1 MKFITKKNS
10 KTGKKFQKISAA
22 RKVAFDAQKAL
33 AKKYVPPIDD
43 WEYDEEGEI
52 IIDDANCPK
61 CGKKYDEIDFEY
73 QICHYCKHQNIKP

>member
-1 MKFITKKNS
+1 MT
-10 KTGKKFQKISAA
+10 TE
-22 RKVAFDAQKAL
+22 
-33 AKKYVPPIDD
+33 KKYVPPIDD